1 MVFCLTEVISYVNI
15 LHNREAMT
23 LRRRKQRGILM
34 DHGSILRRKRR
45 GIQPEEIKRMSP
57 ISLSDSLNYLMKH
70 TKA

>member
-1 MVFCLTEVISYVNI
+1 MVVDQGQEV
-15 LHNREAMT
+15 HNDPP
-23 LRRRKQRGILM
+23 RRKQRGILM

-45 GIQPEEIKRMSP
+45 GIEPEEIKRMSP